1 MVPFAGW
8 SMPIQYKES
17 IMDSSI
23 FCRKNAALFDVAHMC
38 GASFRVRM
46 CFCMRVHK
54 AMWRYSDAE
63 MPAAQNIEWLFGN
76 LLCYT

>member
-23 FCRKNAALFDVAHMC
+23 HCRKAAALFDVAHMC
-38 GASFRVRM
+38 GASFRVRNESS
-46 CFCMRVHK
+46 VLSK
-54 AMWRYSDAE
+54 AFTESVSI
-63 MPAAQNIEWLFGN
+63 PIEALG
-76 LLCYT
+76 